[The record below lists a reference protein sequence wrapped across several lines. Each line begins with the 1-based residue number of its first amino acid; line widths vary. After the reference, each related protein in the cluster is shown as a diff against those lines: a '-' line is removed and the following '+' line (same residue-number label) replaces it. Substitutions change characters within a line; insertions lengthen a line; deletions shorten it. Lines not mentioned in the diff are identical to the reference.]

1 MAVGLFPVNEGL
13 CSVAIRLTER
23 ETVLPKRHDIVQ
35 AKSGGDIH
43 TSEEGSI
50 L

>member
-1 MAVGLFPVNEGL
+1 MAVGLFPVDEGL
-13 CSVAIRLTER
+13 CNVAIRLTER

-35 AKSGGDIH
+35 TKSNGIH